1 MGDKLSE
8 FQEQDH
14 TLYTS
19 LTVFCMTLLH
29 YKLFIRIYLPQPPS
43 LFQPIHVLLVHGAL
57 PGPKA
62 TDSPLQCFSKT
73 TASVH
78 PHTMCQYLLKMLSNI
93 NQDVVDVDVV
103 EAR

>member
-93 NQDVVDVDVV
+93 NQDVV